1 MRRQRATMGLIR
13 LSAFLSSLLFGR
25 AGLSL
30 SGCAFSSASHRKA
43 TRGPG
48 STQRRDATLS
58 NKSQRTNAEKR
69 AAAPPPPPT
78 SNSIG

>member
-1 MRRQRATMGLIR
+1 MRRQRATMGLTR
-13 LSAFLSSLLFGR
+13 LSAFLSSLNSSRR
-25 AGLSL
+25 AEPLRLCLLSQ
-30 SGCAFSSASHRKA
+30 SHRKA
-43 TRGPG
+43 KRGPG
-48 STQRRDATLS
+48 STQRGDATLS